1 MITLNKIKPA
11 PLSEASIQISQMWDK
26 ECHFKKGKYYL
37 VKAPS
42 GTGKTTLIHLL
53 YGMRNDYQGTL
64 SIDGKNAKNFDVDD
78 WSELRQQKVS
88 IVFQDLRLFGKL
100 TARENI
106 QLKWD
111 LGSEVTQGE
120 IDQMAKSLG
129 VAEIMDKPCNILSYG
144 QQQRIA
150 IIRALCQP
158 FDFLLLDEPFSH
170 LDLDNIRIATEVIE
184 RIVKKN
190 NAGLVLVSLGQPF
203 YFDYDAEIEL

>member
-37 VKAPS
+37 IKAPS

-111 LGSEVTQGE
+111 LGSEITQGE

>member
-1 MITLNKIKPA
+1 MITLNKIKPTPLA
-11 PLSEASIQISQMWDK
+11 PEAVKISEMWDK
-26 ECHFKKGKYYL
+26 ECTFKKGKYYL
-37 VKAPS
+37 IKAPS

-53 YGMRNDYQGTL
+53 YGMRTDYQGNL
-64 SIDGKNAKNFDVDD
+64 LFDGTDAKQFDVDD
-78 WSELRQQKVS
+78 WSELRQTKVS

-111 LGSEVTQGE
+111 LGSDITQSE
-120 IDQMAKSLG
+120 IDEMAKALG
-129 VAEIMDKPCNILSYG
+129 IADILEKPCNILSYG
-144 QQQRIA
+144 QQQRVA

-170 LDLDNIRIATEVIE
+170 LDLDNIRIATEVID

-190 NAGLVLVSLGQPF
+190 KAGLILVSLGQPF

>member
-1 MITLNKIKPA
+1 MITLNKIKPT
-11 PLSEASIQISQMWDK
+11 PLSKESIKISQMWDK
-26 ECHFKKGKYYL
+26 DIKFKKGKYYL
-37 VKAPS
+37 IKAPS

-64 SIDGKNAKNFDVDD
+64 SIDGRDAKDFDVDD
-78 WSELRQQKVS
+78 WSNLRQQKVS

-106 QLKWD
+106 QLKWE
-111 LGSEVTQGE
+111 LGSPIKQGE
-120 IDQMAKSLG
+120 INEMAQTLG
-129 VAEIMDKPCNILSYG
+129 IANILDKPCEILSYG
-144 QQQRIA
+144 QQQRVA

-170 LDLDNIRIATEVIE
+170 LDLDNIRIATDVIV

-190 NAGLVLVSLGQPF
+190 KAGLILVSLGQPF

>member
-1 MITLNKIKPA
+1 MITLSKIKPA
-11 PLSEASIQISQMWDK
+11 PLAKEAIQISAMWDK
-26 ECHFKKGKYYL
+26 ECKFKKGKYYL

-64 SIDGKNAKNFDVDD
+64 SFDGRNARSFDVDD

-111 LGSEVTQGE
+111 LGSNITQGE
-120 IDQMAKSLG
+120 IEEMAQTLG
-129 VAEIMDKPCNILSYG
+129 VANILDKPCNILSYG

-170 LDLDNIRIATEVIE
+170 LDLDNIRIATDVIDK
-184 RIVKKN
+184 IVKKN
-190 NAGLVLVSLGQPF
+190 KAGLILVSLGQPF
-203 YFDYDAEIEL
+203 YFDYNAEIEL

>member
-1 MITLNKIKPA
+1 MITLNNIKPT
-11 PLSEASIQISQMWDK
+11 PLTADAVKASAMWD
-26 ECHFKKGKYYL
+26 EEFLFEKGKYYL

-42 GTGKTTLIHLL
+42 GTGKTTLVHLL
-53 YGMRNDYQGTL
+53 YGMRADYQGSL
-64 SIDGKNAKNFDVDD
+64 FFDGRNTSSFDVDD
-78 WSELRQQKVS
+78 WSTLRQNKIS

-111 LGSEVTQGE
+111 LGSKVTQQE
-120 IDQMAKSLG
+120 IEEMATTLG
-129 VAEIMDKPCNILSYG
+129 VANILDKPCNILSYG

-150 IIRALCQP
+150 IIRSLCQP

-170 LDLDNIRIATEVIE
+170 LDLDNIRIATTVIE

-190 NAGLVLVSLGQPF
+190 NAGMILVSLGQPF
-203 YFDYDAEIEL
+203 YFDYDTEIEL

>member
-1 MITLNKIKPA
+1 MITLDKIKPT
-11 PLSEASIQISQMWDK
+11 PLAQEAIQASAMWDK
-26 ECHFKKGKYYL
+26 ECNFKKGKYYL

-64 SIDGKNAKNFDVDD
+64 SIDGKNTRSFDVDD
-78 WSELRQQKVS
+78 WSALRQQKIS

-100 TARENI
+100 SARENI
-106 QLKWD
+106 QLKWN
-111 LGSEVTQGE
+111 LGSEVTQEE
-120 IDQMAKSLG
+120 IDKMAQTLG
-129 VAEIMDKPCNILSYG
+129 VSNIMDKPCNILSYG

-184 RIVKKN
+184 GIVKKN
-190 NAGLVLVSLGQPF
+190 NAALILVSLGQPF

>member
-78 WSELRQQKVS
+78 WSVLRQQKVS